1 MSIKLLPHEI
11 REVLINFPAIEL
23 SYDNI
28 LHHNKVYVEDLKN
41 DVYMLIPKGP
51 KAFVWITCWQN
62 KNVCFVLTFNVK
74 GNVNAVNI
82 WPACFSSSLA
92 YGTVLYGTL
101 FTSGELGSLTHFS
114 CENIFYYKGR
124 DMTAAPFARKMAT
137 ICGIF
142 KQKEL
147 VQRAYN
153 MNFLLL
159 GVPIIVRTYET
170 ALQQALDLPYPVYAV
185 QHYQQNRPNPDVWGL
200 YLVKKAAVVLDAVF
214 YVKAAI
220 QADIYQLYCC
230 VEEHEH
236 EQNTGAAEADPD
248 PYAIAMVPTY
258 KSSVFLN
265 SLFRTIKE
273 NANLDLLEESDAEDD
288 FEDIRPDKFVNLDKV
303 VAMKCVYSS
312 RFKKWQ
318 PIAVIAAAA
327 AATNSVKIINRRV
340 AQMLEKSKK

>member
-1 MSIKLLPHEI
+1 M
-11 REVLINFPAIEL
+11 
-23 SYDNI
+23 
-28 LHHNKVYVEDLKN
+28 
-41 DVYMLIPKGP
+41 
-51 KAFVWITCWQN
+51 
-62 KNVCFVLTFNVK
+62 
-74 GNVNAVNI
+74 
-82 WPACFSSSLA
+82 
-92 YGTVLYGTL
+92 
-101 FTSGELGSLTHFS
+101 
-114 CENIFYYKGR
+114 
-124 DMTAAPFARKMAT
+124 
-137 ICGIF
+137 
-142 KQKEL
+142 
-147 VQRAYN
+147 
-153 MNFLLL
+153 
-159 GVPIIVRTYET
+159 
-170 ALQQALDLPYPVYAV
+170 
-185 QHYQQNRPNPDVWGL
+185 
-200 YLVKKAAVVLDAVF
+200 
-214 YVKAAI
+214 KAAI